1 MIEPQFGRAVEPDR
15 AMRRGK
21 DQSAAG
27 QMDAHDFAQAFLSCG
42 VKRAGRLVE
51 QPDRTFDGKEPRDR
65 KAAALPGGEIRGRQV
80 GERIKPNRRQRSTDI
95 GGIRAEKARPKS
107 QIFSDRERGL
117 QRVLMPEVVGLL
129 ADRQFRI
136 ATFQS
141 EAAAGD
147 AEEPRDHAQER

>member
-1 MIEPQFGRAVEPDR
+1 MNIAEP
-15 AMRRGK
+15 
-21 DQSAAG
+21 
-27 QMDAHDFAQAFLSCG
+27 FLSCS
-42 VKRAGRLVE
+42 VKRAGRLIE

-65 KAAALPGGEIRGRQV
+65 QAAALPGGEIRGRQV
-80 GERIKPNRRQRSTDI
+80 GQRIEADRRQRSADI

-107 QIFSDRERGL
+107 QIFSNRQRGL